1 MQNQEF
7 FESGNKIIDWS
18 VIKTYQEEGN
28 ISGLLMALLE
38 SDKLLNFMLSDMG
51 YPGPTIYHK
60 IKNAKERFTNLPGLM
75 SGLEIKERVFSRY
88 EEKVTTREVELAIK
102 EYKQAIID
110 LSSDTDVSPPTLI
123 ERAKAYIDYHYVSQ
137 PKNLKNL
144 IIYFLSL
151 FVLVFVLDSTHI
163 GETIIKSVSFY
174 LARFVSWIIVV
185 FLIIFA
191 LFVIIVGFIV
201 FLERRKEE

>member
-1 MQNQEF
+1 MPEEF

-60 IKNAKERFTNLPGLM
+60 IKSAKERFTNLPGLM
-75 SGLEIKERVFSRY
+75 KALEIKERVFSRY

-102 EYKQAIID
+102 EYKLAIID
-110 LSSDTDVSPPTLI
+110 LSSNTDVSPPTLI

-144 IIYFLSL
+144 VIWFLSL
-151 FVLVFVLDSTHI
+151 FVLIFVLDNTHFGQAAVKNI
-163 GETIIKSVSFY
+163 SSYLSKFISII
-174 LARFVSWIIVV
+174 IIA

-191 LFVIIVGFIV
+191 FFVLIVGFIV
-201 FLERRKEE
+201 FLERRRED

>member
-1 MQNQEF
+1 MPEEF

-18 VIKTYQEEGN
+18 VIKTYQEEGT

-60 IKNAKERFTNLPGLM
+60 IKSAKERFTNLPGLM
-75 SGLEIKERVFSRY
+75 KALEIKERVFSRY
-88 EEKVTTREVELAIK
+88 EEKVTAREVELAIK

-110 LSSDTDVSPPTLI
+110 LSSNSDVSPPSLW
-123 ERAKAYIDYHYVSQ
+123 ERMKAYLDYYYVSQ

-144 IIYFLSL
+144 IIYFLL
-151 FVLVFVLDSTHI
+151 FFLLIFVLDGTHL
-163 GETIIKSVSFY
+163 GQTIIHSIAVY
-174 LARFVSWIIVV
+174 LSRFVSIIIVV
-185 FLIIFA
+185 SLIILA
-191 LFVIIVGFIV
+191 IFVAIVSFIV
-201 FLERRKEE
+201 FLEKRKEE

>member
-1 MQNQEF
+1 MAEEF

-18 VIKTYQEEGN
+18 VIKTYQDEGS

-60 IKNAKERFTNLPGLM
+60 IKSAKERFTNLPGLIKA
-75 SGLEIKERVFSRY
+75 LEIKERVFSRY
-88 EEKVTTREVELAIK
+88 EEKVTAREVELAIK

-110 LSSDTDVSPPTLI
+110 LSSNSDVSPPNLW
-123 ERAKAYIDYHYVSQ
+123 ERMKAYIDYNYVSQ

-144 IIYFLSL
+144 IIYFLVF
-151 FVLVFVLDSTHI
+151 FVLIFVLDNTHL
-163 GETIIKSVSFY
+163 GQTIIHSIATY
-174 LARFVSWIIVV
+174 LARFISVIIVV
-185 FLIIFA
+185 VLII
-191 LFVIIVGFIV
+191 LVIFIGIVGFIV
-201 FLERRKEE
+201 FLERRKEN

>member
-1 MQNQEF
+1 MPEEF

-18 VIKTYQEEGN
+18 VIKTYQEEGT

-60 IKNAKERFTNLPGLM
+60 IKSAKERFTNLPGLIKA
-75 SGLEIKERVFSRY
+75 LEIKERVFSRY
-88 EEKVTTREVELAIK
+88 EEKVTAREVELAIK

-110 LSSDTDVSPPTLI
+110 LSSTSDVSP
-123 ERAKAYIDYHYVSQ
+123 

-144 IIYFLSL
+144 IIYCLL
-151 FVLVFVLDSTHI
+151 FFVVIFVLDGTHL
-163 GETIIKSVSFY
+163 GQTIIHSIATY
-174 LARFVSWIIVV
+174 LAKFVSVIIV
-185 FLIIFA
+185 FALIILAIFIA
-191 LFVIIVGFIV
+191 IVGFIV
-201 FLERRKEE
+201 FLERRKED

>member
-1 MQNQEF
+1 MPEEF

-18 VIKTYQEEGN
+18 VIKTYQEEGT

-60 IKNAKERFTNLPGLM
+60 IKSAKERFTNLPGLIKA
-75 SGLEIKERVFSRY
+75 LEIKERVFSRY
-88 EEKVTTREVELAIK
+88 EEKVTAREVELAIK

-110 LSSDTDVSPPTLI
+110 LSSNSDVSPPNLW
-123 ERAKAYIDYHYVSQ
+123 ERMKAYIDYNYVSQ

-144 IIYFLSL
+144 IIYCLL
-151 FVLVFVLDSTHI
+151 FFVVIFVLDGTHL
-163 GETIIKSVSFY
+163 GQTIIHSIATY
-174 LARFVSWIIVV
+174 LAKFVSVIIV
-185 FLIIFA
+185 FALIILAIFIA
-191 LFVIIVGFIV
+191 IVGFIV
-201 FLERRKEE
+201 FLERRKED

>member
-1 MQNQEF
+1 MAEEF

-18 VIKTYQEEGN
+18 VIKTYQDEGS

-60 IKNAKERFTNLPGLM
+60 IKSAKERFTNLSGLM
-75 SGLEIKERVFSRY
+75 KALEIKERVFSRY
-88 EEKVTTREVELAIK
+88 EEKVTAREVELAIK

-110 LSSDTDVSPPTLI
+110 LSSNTDVSPPTLW
-123 ERAKAYIDYHYVSQ
+123 ERMKAYIDYNYLSQ

-144 IIYFLSL
+144 IIYFLTIFIL
-151 FVLVFVLDSTHI
+151 IFVLDNTHF
-163 GETIIKSVSFY
+163 GQTIVHSISSY
-174 LARFVSWIIVV
+174 LSKFISILIVII
-185 FLIIFA
+185 LIIFA
-191 LFVIIVGFIV
+191 VFIAV
-201 FLERRKEE
+201 VAFISFLERRKEE

>member
-1 MQNQEF
+1 MPEEF

-18 VIKTYQEEGN
+18 VIKTYQEEGT

-60 IKNAKERFTNLPGLM
+60 IKSAKERFTNLPGLIKA
-75 SGLEIKERVFSRY
+75 LEIKERVFSRY
-88 EEKVTTREVELAIK
+88 EEKVTAREVELAIK

-110 LSSDTDVSPPTLI
+110 LSSNSDVSPPSLW
-123 ERAKAYIDYHYVSQ
+123 ERMKAYIDYNYVSQ

-144 IIYFLSL
+144 IIYFLL
-151 FVLVFVLDSTHI
+151 FFVVIFVLDGTHL
-163 GETIIKSVSFY
+163 GQTIIHSIATY
-174 LARFVSWIIVV
+174 LARFISVIIVV
-185 FLIIFA
+185 GLIILAIFIA
-191 LFVIIVGFIV
+191 IVGFIV
-201 FLERRKEE
+201 FLERRKED

>member
-1 MQNQEF
+1 MPEEF

-18 VIKTYQEEGN
+18 VIKTYQEEGT

-60 IKNAKERFTNLPGLM
+60 IKSAKERFTNLPGLIKA
-75 SGLEIKERVFSRY
+75 LEIKERVFSRY
-88 EEKVTTREVELAIK
+88 EEKVTAREVELAIK

-110 LSSDTDVSPPTLI
+110 LSSNSDVSPPNLW
-123 ERAKAYIDYHYVSQ
+123 ERMKAYIDYNYVSQ

-144 IIYFLSL
+144 IIYFLVF
-151 FVLVFVLDSTHI
+151 FVLIFVLDNTHL
-163 GETIIKSVSFY
+163 GQAIIHSISGY
-174 LARFVSWIIVV
+174 LARFISLIIVIA
-185 FLIIFA
+185 LIILA
-191 LFVIIVGFIV
+191 LFIGIVGFIV
-201 FLERRKEE
+201 FLEKRKED

>member
-1 MQNQEF
+1 MPEEF
-7 FESGNKIIDWS
+7 FDSGNKIIDWS
-18 VIKTYQEEGN
+18 VIKTYQEEGT

-60 IKNAKERFTNLPGLM
+60 IKSAKERFTSLPGLM
-75 SGLEIKERVFSRY
+75 KALEIKERVFSRY
-88 EEKVTTREVELAIK
+88 EEKVTAREVELSIK

-110 LSSDTDVSPPTLI
+110 LSSNSDVSPPNLW
-123 ERAKAYIDYHYVSQ
+123 ERMKAYIDYNYVSQ

-144 IIYFLSL
+144 IIYFLL
-151 FVLVFVLDSTHI
+151 FFIIIFVLDNTHI
-163 GETIIKSVSFY
+163 GQLIVHSIASY
-174 LARFVSWIIVV
+174 LARFISLIVV
-185 FLIIFA
+185 VALVVLA
-191 LFVIIVGFIV
+191 LFVAIVGFIV

>member
-18 VIKTYQEEGN
+18 VIKTYQEEGT

-60 IKNAKERFTNLPGLM
+60 IKSAKERFTNLSGLM
-75 SGLEIKERVFSRY
+75 KALEIKERVFSRY
-88 EEKVTTREVELAIK
+88 EEKVTAREVELAIR

-110 LSSDTDVSPPTLI
+110 LSSNTDVSPPTLW
-123 ERAKAYIDYHYVSQ
+123 ERLKAYLDYNYISQ

-144 IIYFLSL
+144 AILFLSFFIL
-151 FVLVFVLDSTHI
+151 IFVLDNTHI
-163 GETIIKSVSFY
+163 GQTIIHSISSY
-174 LARFVSWIIVV
+174 LTRFISIIIVV
-185 FLIIFA
+185 ALIILAF
-191 LFVIIVGFIV
+191 FIIIVGFIV
-201 FLERRKEE
+201 FLEKRKED